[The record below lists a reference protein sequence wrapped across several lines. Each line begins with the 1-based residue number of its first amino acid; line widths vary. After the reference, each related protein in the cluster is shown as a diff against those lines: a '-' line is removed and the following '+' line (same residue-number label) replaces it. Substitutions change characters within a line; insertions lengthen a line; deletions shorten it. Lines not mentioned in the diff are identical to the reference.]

1 MAKTIKLKQANF
13 IKYLFFYFI
22 AMLICDAIKTNYLV
36 NSLVK
41 YGVDVALL
49 SGHLSS
55 ITASIFVVLRLVL
68 IVIMCILVRDLFF
81 EETIQNNSIFEATKI
96 ILIIFI
102 LVEFIRVLLIYFV
115 LFEEVESIDT
125 SKDIIEQLNNTKWF
139 YYNSLIYK
147 LLTIYGSVLFGAY
160 IYLLERK
167 VIPAII
173 FGIVFFA
180 CFFFSNIDILT

>member
-1 MAKTIKLKQANF
+1 MAKTVKLKQTNF

-22 AMLICDAIKTNYLV
+22 AMIICDAIKTNYLV

-55 ITASIFVVLRLVL
+55 VTASIFVVLRLVL
-68 IVIMCILVRDLFF
+68 IVIMCILIRDLFF
-81 EETIQNNSIFEATKI
+81 EEKIHNNSIFEATKV

-115 LFEEVESIDT
+115 LFEEVKSIDI

-147 LLTIYGSVLFGAY
+147 LLMIYGSLLFGIY
-160 IYLLERK
+160 IYILERK
-167 VIPAII
+167 IVPAVT
-173 FGIVFFA
+173 FCIVFFV

>member
-1 MAKTIKLKQANF
+1 MTKTIRLKQANF

-68 IVIMCILVRDLFF
+68 IVITCILVRDLFF
-81 EETIQNNSIFEATKI
+81 EEKIHNKTIFEATKV

-102 LVEFIRVLLIYFV
+102 LVEFIRVLLIYFI
-115 LFEEVESIDT
+115 LFEEVKHIDI
-125 SKDIIEQLNNTKWF
+125 SGDIITQLNNTKWF
-139 YYNSLIYK
+139 YYNSLIYT
-147 LLTIYGSVLFGAY
+147 LLTIYGSLLFGGY

-167 VIPAII
+167 IIPAIV
-173 FGIVFFA
+173 FCLVFFA
-180 CFFFSNIDILT
+180 CFFLSNIDILT